1 MSTSRNY
8 ASASAAPIIPSHPEG
23 GFIHPPNPNY
33 WQIHSNASIYQQ
45 QPQPQSQNGTH
56 TSSPLPKKPVRDSKR
71 RATHSQI
78 ERRRREKI
86 NDRLITLRSIVPAC
100 VAEIEER
107 KRVKFE
113 EEEEA
118 RKIAAGELSA
128 NAVRGGK
135 RKRNRRRAAAAAA
148 QKKDGEGDDKEEEL
162 GLHKLEVLT
171 HTIDYIYQL
180 QERIQELE
188 TGVIPQKRRVNDEE
202 EREEDP
208 MDVEQSEGK
217 NHTAA
222 AANHVKS
229 SLMEEEDE
237 ESSEAHLEMAEWK
250 GIQVKPITSKIE
262 LKNEIQR
269 PSYGRRSTITSDLSN
284 SLNPSPITFGNFIG
298 ESPLFPA
305 TASSSSTSNFTSLT
319 SPMMSLSAES
329 PIMCLGMGSSST
341 TASPKGIKEQDEVN
355 SSSENNRNKQILS
368 TALPTSSSNKN
379 RSPLKIGGE
388 QSWRLP
394 SPALSSNDSHQ
405 RTKSIPAS
413 HKISNLNKPAH
424 QHDDARLLLAFSTSP
439 EVLRP
444 TSAERFST
452 VHREANNHAKSS
464 TKPLRMNKIVD
475 GRSIVLDSAP
485 GGTRPTSH
493 SALLQSPPFLA
504 LDKSVENLDRRSSHQ
519 LHSD

>member
-8 ASASAAPIIPSHPEG
+8 PAPPIVPTHSE
-23 GFIHPPNPNY
+23 GFIHPPTPTY
-33 WQIHSNASIYQQ
+33 WQIHNNPPIYP
-45 QPQPQSQNGTH
+45 PQPSQQNGTPQNS
-56 TSSPLPKKPVRDSKR
+56 TTATKKPVRDSKR

-118 RKIAAGELSA
+118 RKIATGEISA

-148 QKKDGEGDDKEEEL
+148 TKKEGEGDDKEEEL

-180 QERIQELE
+180 QERILELE

-202 EREEDP
+202 EREDDP
-208 MDVEQSEGK
+208 MDVEESRVTSAGDR
-217 NHTAA
+217 
-222 AANHVKS
+222 KS
-229 SLMEEEDE
+229 SLMEEDEDE

-250 GIQVKPITSKIE
+250 GIQVKPTGTKKDIR
-262 LKNEIQR
+262 R
-269 PSYGRRSTITSDLSN
+269 PSYGRRSN
-284 SLNPSPITFGNFIG
+284 SLNPSPNIFGSFVG
-298 ESPLFPA
+298 ESPLFSA
-305 TASSSSTSNFTSLT
+305 TASSSSASVYTTLT

-329 PIMCLGMGSSST
+329 PIMCLGMGSSS
-341 TASPKGIKEQDEVN
+341 ASPKGNKEQEEVN
-355 SSSENNRNKQILS
+355 LLDNSLQSNRNKSILS
-368 TALPTSSSNKN
+368 TAIPNSGGKS

-394 SPALSSNDSHQ
+394 SPALSAFDSHQ
-405 RTKSIPAS
+405 RAR
-413 HKISNLNKPAH
+413 SNTTLQKLPNFSKPAP

-439 EVLRP
+439 EVFRP
-444 TSAERFST
+444 TSAERLST
-452 VHREANNHAKSS
+452 VHHETHSNHGKNSTTTTTTTTTT
-464 TKPLRMNKIVD
+464 TKPFRMSKIVD

-485 GGTRPTSH
+485 GGTQPTSH
-493 SALLQSPPFLA
+493 SALLPSPPFLA
-504 LDKSVENLDRRSSHQ
+504 LDKSLENLDQRSSHHH
-519 LHSD
+519 HSD